1 MRIGLLASGDLG
13 FIVLEHMKSLY
24 QIEFVMTDKKS
35 NVIID
40 FCLNNTIPC
49 FAGNPRNGKAHSF
62 FSNKCVDLI
71 VSVNY
76 LFIIEKDIIELPTLF
91 AFNIHGSLLPKYR
104 GRTPHVWSIINNEKH
119 TGITAHKIDEGCD
132 TGDIIEQI
140 KIEITDTD
148 TGASILN
155 KYARQYIPLIE
166 SVLLKIKNDSV
177 VYLKQNDIEATYFGV
192 RKPDDGK
199 IDWNWQKERIYNWI
213 RAQASPYPGAFSF
226 YENEKIIIDEIVFS
240 NYGFNAEMSNGLI
253 LSEKPL
259 LVKTSN
265 GVVELTI
272 VRNENLKIK
281 VGLKLI

>member
-1 MRIGLLASGDLG
+1 MRIGLLASGNLG
-13 FIVLEHMKSLY
+13 FIVLEYMKSLY

-35 NVIID
+35 NTIID
-40 FCLNNTIPC
+40 FCLNNNIPC
-49 FAGNPRNGKAHSF
+49 FTGNPRNGKAHSF
-62 FSNKCVDLI
+62 FANKCVDLI

-104 GRTPHVWSIINNEKH
+104 GRTPHVWSIINNEKQ

-155 KYARQYIPLIE
+155 KYAQQYIPLIE
-166 SVLLKIKNDSV
+166 SVLFKIKNDSV
-177 VYLKQNDIEATYFGV
+177 LYLKQNDIEATYFGV
-192 RKPDDGK
+192 RTPDDGK
-199 IDWNWQKERIYNWI
+199 IDWNWQKERIYNWV

-226 YENEKIIIDEIVFS
+226 YEDEKIIIDEIVFS
-240 NYGFNAEMSNGLI
+240 NYGFNAEMPNGLI

-265 GVVELTI
+265 GVIELTI

-281 VGLKLI
+281 MGLKLI

>member
-1 MRIGLLASGDLG
+1 MRIGLLASGNLG
-13 FIVLEHMKSLY
+13 FIVLEYMKSLY

-35 NVIID
+35 NIIID
-40 FCLNNTIPC
+40 FCLNNNLPC

-62 FSNKCVDLI
+62 FANKCVDLI

-155 KYARQYIPLIE
+155 KYAQQYIPLIE
-166 SVLLKIKNDSV
+166 SVIFKIKNDSV
-177 VYLKQNDIEATYFGV
+177 VYLKQNDKEATYFGV
-192 RKPDDGK
+192 RTPDDGK

-226 YENEKIIIDEIVFS
+226 YENEKIIIDEILFS
-240 NYGFNAEMSNGLI
+240 NYGFNAEMPNGLI

-272 VRNENLKIK
+272 VRNKNLKIK

>member
-1 MRIGLLASGDLG
+1 MRIGLLVSGNLG
-13 FIVLEHMKSLY
+13 FIVLEYMKPLY

-35 NVIID
+35 NTIID
-40 FCLNNTIPC
+40 FCLNNNVPY
-49 FAGNPRNGKAHSF
+49 FAGNPRNGNAHSF
-62 FSNKCVDLI
+62 FANKSVDVI
-71 VSVNY
+71 ISVNY

-140 KIEITDTD
+140 KIEIAATD

-155 KYARQYIPLIE
+155 KYAQQYIPLIE
-166 SVLLKIKNDSV
+166 SVLFKIKNDSV

-192 RKPDDGK
+192 RTPDDGK

-240 NYGFNAEMSNGLI
+240 NYGFNAEMPNGLI

-281 VGLKLI
+281 VGLKLN

>member
-1 MRIGLLASGDLG
+1 MRIGLLVSGNLG
-13 FIVLEHMKSLY
+13 FIVLEYMIPLY
-24 QIEFVMTDKKS
+24 HIEFVMTDKKS
-35 NVIID
+35 NAIID
-40 FCLNNTIPC
+40 FCLSNNVPC
-49 FAGNPRNGKAHSF
+49 FAGNPRNGNALTF
-62 FSNKCVDLI
+62 FANKSVDVI
-71 VSVNY
+71 ISVNY
-76 LFIIEKDIIELPTLF
+76 LFIIEKNIIELPTLL
-91 AFNIHGSLLPKYR
+91 AFNVHGSLLPKYR

-140 KIEITDTD
+140 KIEITDKD

-155 KYARQYIPLIE
+155 KYAQQYIPLIE
-166 SVLLKIKNDSV
+166 SVLFKIKNDSV

-192 RKPDDGK
+192 RTADDGK
-199 IDWNWQKERIYNWI
+199 IDWDWQKERIYNWI
-213 RAQASPYPGAFSF
+213 RAQANPYPGAFSF

-240 NYGFNAEMSNGLI
+240 NYGFNAEMPNGLI

-259 LVKTSN
+259 LVKASN

-281 VGLKLI
+281 VGLKLM

>member
-1 MRIGLLASGDLG
+1 MRIGLLASGNLG
-13 FIVLEHMKSLY
+13 FIVLEYMKSLY

-35 NVIID
+35 NTIID
-40 FCLNNTIPC
+40 FCQNNNISY
-49 FAGNPRNGKAHSF
+49 FLGNPRDRRAHSF
-62 FSNKCVDLI
+62 YENKLIDLI

-76 LFIIEKDIIELPTLF
+76 LFLVEKDIIELPTLL

-104 GRTPHVWSIINNEKH
+104 GRTPHVWSIINNEKY

-140 KIEITDTD
+140 RIEITDTD

-155 KYARQYIPLIE
+155 KYAKQYIPLIE
-166 SVLLKIKNDSV
+166 SVIFKLKNDSV
-177 VYLKQNDIEATYFGV
+177 VYFKQNENEATYFGV
-192 RKPDDGK
+192 RTPDDGK
-199 IDWNWQKERIYNWI
+199 IDWNWQKERIYNWV

-226 YENEKIIIDEIVFS
+226 YQNVKIIIDEVSFS
-240 NYGFNAEMSNGLI
+240 NYGFNEQMPNGLI

-265 GVVELTI
+265 GVIELTV
-272 VRNENLKIK
+272 VRNGNIKFK